1 MHLGVNVPNYG
12 PGTDPGV
19 LREWGRIVEGLGFD
33 LLMVSDHVVVT
44 PDVAV
49 RYPERFFEPFT
60 TLSWLAGIT
69 TRVRLG
75 TTVLVLPYR
84 HPLLVARMAGG
95 LDELSGGR
103 LVLGADTVVLD
114 PYHGDPEET
123 RRPDVA
129 WRALTSVATHWR
141 NQS

>member
-19 LREWGRIVEGLGFD
+19 LREWARIVEGLGFD

-49 RYPERFFEPFT
+49 RYPEPFYEPFT
-60 TLSWLAGIT
+60 ALSWLAGIT

-75 TTVLVLPYR
+75 TTVVVLPYR
-84 HPLLVARMAGG
+84 HPLVVARMA
-95 LDELSGGR
+95 LNLHELSGAGSCSGSASGGR
-103 LVLGADTVVLD
+103 ARSS
-114 PYHGDPEET
+114 
-123 RRPDVA
+123 RRSEY
-129 WRALTSVATHWR
+129 RSR
-141 NQS
+141 NAAG